1 VKSPDQ
7 TLQMTAAGGLVPPM
21 SGLNEETVRECLKE
35 LLWVM
40 R

>member
-1 VKSPDQ
+1 VKSPEQ
-7 TLQMTAAGGLVPPM
+7 ALQQTAAGRLVPPM
-21 SGLNEETVRECLKE
+21 SGLNEETVRDGLKE